1 MQSEDR
7 YKDMYL
13 DLMDVLAL
21 VVINGD
27 NKDFNIDEELSKRG
41 YEL

>member
-7 YKDMYL
+7 YKNMYL

-21 VVINGD
+21 VVINQC
-27 NKDFNIDEELSKRG
+27 NKDFNIDQELSKRG

>member
-21 VVINGD
+21 VVINQGT
-27 NKDFNIDEELSKRG
+27 KDFNIDKELSKRG

>member
-21 VVINGD
+21 VVINQA
-27 NKDFNIDEELSKRG
+27 NKDFNIDKELSKRG

>member
-1 MQSEDR
+1 MQSEDKYR
-7 YKDMYL
+7 EMYL

-21 VVINGD
+21 VVINQG
-27 NKDFNIDEELSKRG
+27 NKDFNIDQELSKRG

>member
-1 MQSEDR
+1 MQSDDK
-7 YKDMYL
+7 YKNMYL

-21 VVINGD
+21 VVINQG
-27 NKDFNIDEELSKRG
+27 NKDFNIDNELSKRG

>member
-21 VVINGD
+21 VVINQG
-27 NKDFNIDEELSKRG
+27 NKDFNIDEELSERG

>member
-21 VVINGD
+21 VVINQG
-27 NKDFNIDEELSKRG
+27 NNDFNIDEELSKRG

>member
-1 MQSEDR
+1 MQSEDK
-7 YKDMYL
+7 YKNMYL

-21 VVINGD
+21 VVINQGS
-27 NKDFNIDEELSKRG
+27 KDFNIDNELSKRG

>member
-21 VVINGD
+21 VVINQG

-41 YEL
+41 YKL

>member
-7 YKDMYL
+7 YKNMYL

-21 VVINGD
+21 VVINQG
-27 NKDFNIDEELSKRG
+27 NKDVNIDEELSKRG

>member
-1 MQSEDR
+1 MQSEDK
-7 YKDMYL
+7 YKNMYL
-13 DLMDVLAL
+13 NLMDVLAL
-21 VVINGD
+21 VIINQG

>member
-1 MQSEDR
+1 MQSDDK
-7 YKDMYL
+7 YKNMYL

-21 VVINGD
+21 VVINQG
-27 NKDFNIDEELSKRG
+27 NKDFNIDQELSKRG

>member
-1 MQSEDR
+1 MQSDDK
-7 YKDMYL
+7 YKNMYL

-21 VVINGD
+21 VVINQGT
-27 NKDFNIDEELSKRG
+27 KDFNIDEELSKRG

>member
-21 VVINGD
+21 VVINQGT
-27 NKDFNIDEELSKRG
+27 NDFNIDEELSKRG

>member
-1 MQSEDR
+1 MQSEDK

-13 DLMDVLAL
+13 DLMDVIALA
-21 VVINGD
+21 VINQG
-27 NKDFNIDEELSKRG
+27 NNDFNIDEELSKRG

>member
-7 YKDMYL
+7 YKNMYL
-13 DLMDVLAL
+13 DLMDILAL
-21 VVINGD
+21 VVINQGS
-27 NKDFNIDEELSKRG
+27 KDFNIDNELFKRG

>member
-1 MQSEDR
+1 MQSEDK
-7 YKDMYL
+7 YKNMYL

-21 VVINGD
+21 VVINRD

>member
-1 MQSEDR
+1 MQPEDK
-7 YKDMYL
+7 YKNMYL

-21 VVINGD
+21 VVINQG
-27 NKDFNIDEELSKRG
+27 NKDFNIDNELSKRG

>member
-1 MQSEDR
+1 MQSEDK

-21 VVINGD
+21 VVINQ
-27 NKDFNIDEELSKRG
+27 NNNDFNIDEELSKRG

>member
-21 VVINGD
+21 VVINQV
-27 NKDFNIDEELSKRG
+27 NKDFNIDNELSKRG

>member
-1 MQSEDR
+1 MQSEDK

-21 VVINGD
+21 VVINQGS
-27 NKDFNIDEELSKRG
+27 KYFNIDNELSKRG

>member
-1 MQSEDR
+1 MQSEGK
-7 YKDMYL
+7 YKNMYL
-13 DLMDVLAL
+13 NLMDVLAL
-21 VVINGD
+21 VVINQG

>member
-1 MQSEDR
+1 MQSEDK
-7 YKDMYL
+7 YKNMYL

-21 VVINGD
+21 VVINQD

>member
-21 VVINGD
+21 VVINQG
-27 NKDFNIDEELSKRG
+27 NNDFNIDEELSERG

>member
-1 MQSEDR
+1 MQSEDK
-7 YKDMYL
+7 YKNMYL

-21 VVINGD
+21 VVINQS